1 MKNLIW
7 LVVFSSL
14 QKITCMSCKKV
25 CNHAC
30 CKTNKMRM
38 RCWSH
43 NVSKQH
49 QQSRLYFFFQIWVDF
64 YVVISWVQYN
74 ACVDLTYSNVNGP
87 SLHHYL
93 RISILGL
100 WLYSYRKE
108 ILILAN
114 KKCKKIYMYGH
125 LSVKLYLRE
134 DTLIV

>member
-1 MKNLIW
+1 MHAAKLTKCAC
-7 LVVFSSL
+7 VVDH
-14 QKITCMSCKKV
+14 TMSVSNTNKVV
-25 CNHAC
+25 CNF
-30 CKTNKMRM
+30 
-38 RCWSH
+38 
-43 NVSKQH
+43 
-49 QQSRLYFFFQIWVDF
+49 LFQIWVEF

-74 ACVDLTYSNVNGP
+74 ACVDLTYSNGNGP

-93 RISILGL
+93 RISVLGL

-125 LSVKLYLRE
+125 LSDKLYLRE